1 MSKTITMPFEEWQDL
16 TRKLER
22 LERETF
28 QQNTQLANIRRALAK
43 KDKDPQPGD
52 YASQAYADWLDRANQ
67 RLSALADAGNT

>member
-28 QQNTQLANIRRALAK
+28 QQSTQLANIRRALAL
-43 KDKDPQPGD
+43 KDEDPQPGD
-52 YASQAYADWLDRANQ
+52 YASLAHENWMERADQ
-67 RLSALADAGNT
+67 RLRDLVTACNP